1 MAIFMAIFLWLF
13 LLTAVLSGFFPLLP
27 LFLAVSLYCCSFW
40 LFLFTAVIS
49 QLFLYHRS
57 FVAVFHSSF
66 FMISYLLFQY
76 FFKLSGI
83 Q

>member
-13 LLTAVLSGFFPLLP
+13 LLTDVISGFFSLLP
-27 LFLAVSLYCCSFW
+27 LFLAVSLHGCYFAAVSLSSF
-40 LFLFTAVIS
+40 F
-49 QLFLYHRS
+49 RS
-57 FVAVFHSSF
+57 CFYSSF